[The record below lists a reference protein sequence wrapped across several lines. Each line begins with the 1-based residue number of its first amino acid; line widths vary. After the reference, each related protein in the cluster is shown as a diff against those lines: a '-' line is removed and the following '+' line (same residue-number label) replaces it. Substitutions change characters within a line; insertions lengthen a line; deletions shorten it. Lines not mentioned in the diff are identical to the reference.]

1 MDLGPHA
8 FFIVAA
14 YAVTAVIVG
23 GLILRAIVDHR
34 AQQRALAV
42 LEGRG
47 MRRRSDAPASTQ
59 GGSVAAGE
67 AGKGASIG
75 A

>member
-8 FFIVAA
+8 VFIVAA
-14 YAVTAVIVG
+14 YAVTAVIVAA
-23 GLILRAIVDHR
+23 LILRAVIDHR
-34 AQQRALAV
+34 AQQRALAA

-47 MRRRSDAPASTQ
+47 MRRRSE
-59 GGSVAAGE
+59 AAAATAAEGVP
-67 AGKGASIG
+67 GKGARVR